1 MKKFQGKTKVNM
13 TEEKTKKLIISSTI
27 GAVLLAVILLSILVY
42 QLIAMGV
49 EKRRIKYFENAIAE
63 CEQMIAD
70 GENEKLAYS
79 KRDWI
84 IRQAYKYGYIFTTD
98 ENLTGND

>member
-1 MKKFQGKTKVNM
+1 M
-13 TEEKTKKLIISSTI
+13 TEEKTKKVIIASTI
-27 GAVLLAVILLSILVY
+27 GAVLLAVILVSVLVY

-49 EKRRIKYFENAIAE
+49 EKRRIKYFEDAIAE

-70 GENEKLAYS
+70 GENEKLAYL

-84 IRQAYKYGYIFTTD
+84 IKQAYKYGYIFSTD
-98 ENLTGND
+98 QDITGND

>member
-1 MKKFQGKTKVNM
+1 M